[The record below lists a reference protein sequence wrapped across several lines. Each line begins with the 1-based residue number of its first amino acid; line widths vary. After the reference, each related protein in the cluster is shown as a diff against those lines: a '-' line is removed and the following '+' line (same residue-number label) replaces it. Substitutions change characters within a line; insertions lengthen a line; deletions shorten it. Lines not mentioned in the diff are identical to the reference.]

1 MAKELPYFKFT
12 VADWLTGDIVFES
25 FNVQGLFINICAIY
39 WQRSGV
45 VSVDDINK
53 RFKNPP
59 ELAELT
65 DRFISVIDGF
75 ISIKFLN
82 EQFEERKHTSF
93 QNSQN
98 GSLGGRPKG
107 VKTLKNKATA
117 KRPLSEH
124 KAKQSNIEKKRK
136 EKSMLTPLPTD
147 SEFKNLFAEKLKWD
161 KPKLKYYYE
170 ALLNYSNQGK
180 KYVDW
185 ISAARQWAARDEKDG
200 KPFRIQNGVVH
211 NNQPVN

>member
-12 VADWLTGDIVFES
+12 VAEWLTGDIVFEK

-39 WQRSGV
+39 WQRSGIL
-45 VSVDDINK
+45 SIEDINK

-59 ELAELT
+59 ELTELT

-82 EQFEERKHTSF
+82 EQFDDRKHLSF

-107 VKTLKNKATA
+107 SKTLNKKATT
-117 KRPLSEH
+117 KRTISDH

-136 EKSMLTPLPTD
+136 EKKYIPLPVD
-147 SEFKNLFAEKLKWD
+147 NEFKILFAEKLKWD
-161 KPKLKYYYE
+161 KPKLNYYYN

-180 KYVDW
+180 MYVDW
-185 ISAARQWAARDEKDG
+185 ISAARQWAAKDEKDG
-200 KPFRIQNGVVH
+200 KPFRSTNGTIH